1 MPIKQRSSNDQANK
15 GKSGARVMTVK
26 ELKEALEMYDDN
38 AQVLFSAPD
47 DLYGV
52 RVVEQDSDREY
63 YVYLEGE

>member
-1 MPIKQRSSNDQANK
+1 
-15 GKSGARVMTVK
+15 MTVK